1 MPYGRRMSGND
12 NSRSERVTVA
22 CAWCGAVREL
32 SAEEVSRSGRKGQ
45 LIDTICPD
53 CEADFRSLSNAPK
66 AMRTLARPVIH
77 TQAESDSPSSEWL
90 TRRGRRLRLAW
101 LTVFATMLAACG
113 AGRSQQAWT
122 MPSPDG
128 CFVQVW
134 DGPSFQGVSEFINGP
149 RRYEHLRDLPG
160 RLSWKGRIRSLRLG
174 PSASAI
180 AWSSERFEGRN
191 LPLTTDN
198 RHADRFATL
207 PVDVESL
214 DIRCSGADTL
224 LADTATVLQQP

>member
-1 MPYGRRMSGND
+1 MRYGRPMSG
-12 NSRSERVTVA
+12 SSERVTVA

-32 SAEEVSRSGRKGQ
+32 SADEVSRSGRKGE

-66 AMRTLARPVIH
+66 AMRAPARLATH
-77 TQAESDSPSSEWL
+77 TESDTPSSEWL
-90 TRRGRRLRLAW
+90 TRGGRRLRLAW
-101 LTVFATMLAACG
+101 LTVFATMLVACG

-134 DGPSFQGVSEFINGP
+134 DGPGFRGVSEFINGP

-160 RLSWKGRIRSLRLG
+160 RLSWQGRIRSLRLG
-174 PSASAI
+174 PNASGI
-180 AWSSERFEGRN
+180 AWSRERFEGRN
-191 LPLTTDN
+191 LPLMTDN

-214 DIRCSGADTL
+214 DIRCSGSDTL
-224 LADTATVLQQP
+224 LADTATALQQP

>member
-45 LIDTICPD
+45 LIDTICPG

-66 AMRTLARPVIH
+66 AMRTSARPVIH

>member
-1 MPYGRRMSGND
+1 MSGND
-12 NSRSERVTVA
+12 NGRSKQVTVA

-32 SAEEVSRSGRKGQ
+32 SIDEASRSGRKGE

-66 AMRTLARPVIH
+66 RMGTSARPAIH
-77 TQAESDSPSSEWL
+77 TETESENPSSEWL
-90 TRRGRRLRLAW
+90 TRGGRRLRLAW
-101 LTVFATMLAACG
+101 LTVFATMLVACG
-113 AGRSQQAWT
+113 AGRSQRAWT

-134 DGPSFQGVSEFINGP
+134 DGPGFRGVSEFINGP

-174 PSASAI
+174 PNASAI

-214 DIRCSGADTL
+214 DIRCSGSGTL
-224 LADTATVLQQP
+224 LANTTALQQP

>member
-1 MPYGRRMSGND
+1 MRYGRRMSGND
-12 NSRSERVTVA
+12 NSRSDRVTVA

-32 SAEEVSRSGRKGQ
+32 SAEELSGSGRKGE

-66 AMRTLARPVIH
+66 AMRAPARPPIH
-77 TQAESDSPSSEWL
+77 TETESDSSSSEWL

-101 LTVFATMLAACG
+101 LTIFATMLVACG

-224 LADTATVLQQP
+224 LADTAAVPQP